1 MSSKILFLIIYCF
14 KVCVLF
20 IKDAVF
26 LSYIFALLQE
36 TEHSDLQPEHRGF
49 FDTEVDRTGSPSTN
63 IWNILQFS
71 STYVSD
77 FTAHTYCKY
86 INR

>member
-1 MSSKILFLIIYCF
+1 MQRIALVINQSKGNVKDDVRRCHQHIIQKYHTTYIFISSKILFLINYCF

-36 TEHSDLQPEHRGF
+36 TEHSDL
-49 FDTEVDRTGSPSTN
+49 
-63 IWNILQFS
+63 
-71 STYVSD
+71 
-77 FTAHTYCKY
+77 
-86 INR
+86 